1 MHRGWIMMEYCDGEF
16 RLGDNKASTL
26 KAFLNP
32 TDKIEGAERGPSSD
46 AVADSVGPRERT
58 FGLRLLSQQQQ
69 SQILKLKYSCP
80 SLLDDPLLPPYNW
93 LQVLAMEAEQ
103 GVTFPPLLRFYLL
116 NISRQHA
123 LSASRTCILPQSGS
137 DHIVFTDS
145 AEHNYYIRWRPE
157 KLMLKGRMS
166 GFFLACSYNFRAET
180 LDKEWKTLFECLLIP
195 EAMDMRCPTKLTP
208 GIAEGR
214 FVKSSCFAVLEV
226 DAEEARFIS
235 HRWILL
241 LLFASLDIAYC

>member
-1 MHRGWIMMEYCDGEF
+1 MEYCDGEF
-16 RLGDNKASTL
+16 RLGDNKANTL

-32 TDKIEGAERGPSSD
+32 THKIEGAERGADSA
-46 AVADSVGPRERT
+46 AVADSFSPRERT
-58 FGLRLLSQQQQ
+58 FGLKLLSQQQQ
-69 SQILKLKYSCP
+69 SQILKLKYSSP
-80 SLLDDPLLPPYNW
+80 KLLDDPLLPPYNC

-123 LSASRTCILPQSGS
+123 LSARRTCILPESGS

-145 AEHNYYIRWRPE
+145 PRYYYSIRCLPE
-157 KLMLKGRMS
+157 KLMLKGAMR
-166 GFFLACSYNFRAET
+166 GFFLACSYNFRAQR
-180 LDKEWKTLFECLLIP
+180 LDKEWKTLFECLLVP
-195 EAMDMRCPTKLTP
+195 EAMDIRCPTKPTP

-214 FVKSSCFAVLEV
+214 FVKSSCFSVLEV

-235 HRWILL
+235 HR
-241 LLFASLDIAYC
+241 